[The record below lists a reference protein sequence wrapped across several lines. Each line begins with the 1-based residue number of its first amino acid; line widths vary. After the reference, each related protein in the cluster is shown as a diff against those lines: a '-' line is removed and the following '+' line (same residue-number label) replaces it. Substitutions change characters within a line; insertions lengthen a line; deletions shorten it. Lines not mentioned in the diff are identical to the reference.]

1 MTPRGST
8 KALHSMGNGDVG
20 SSSGGKERARGG
32 GGSVDAAGGSGSGGG
47 EKVQVDI
54 CVILCGLNDFKK
66 LWKGRTST
74 VSFLYTAD
82 FRKRAPPQKNHRNP
96 LYLTLKWGLPH
107 RVFVFIGLL
116 FICSST
122 SYILNPPFHVLYMI
136 SPYVSTYP
144 HGIITYGY
152 A

>member
-32 GGSVDAAGGSGSGGG
+32 GGTVDAAGGSGSGGG

-74 VSFLYTAD
+74 VSFYIQLISENVLPPKKITA
-82 FRKRAPPQKNHRNP
+82 
-96 LYLTLKWGLPH
+96 
-107 RVFVFIGLL
+107 IG
-116 FICSST
+116 FT
-122 SYILNPPFHVLYMI
+122 SR
-136 SPYVSTYP
+136 
-144 HGIITYGY
+144 
-152 A
+152 

>member
-1 MTPRGST
+1 
-8 KALHSMGNGDVG
+8 MGNGHDG

-32 GGSVDAAGGSGSGGG
+32 GGSVDAAGGSGSGGAE

-74 VSFLYTAD
+74 VTLYTAD
-82 FRKRAPPQKNHRNP
+82 CRKRAPPQNNHRNR
-96 LYLTLKWGLPH
+96 LYLTLNWDLPH
-107 RVFVFIGLL
+107 RVLVFIGRL
-116 FICSST
+116 FIYSST
-122 SYILNPPFHVLYMI
+122 SYVLDPPFHVLYMI
-136 SPYVSTYP
+136 SPYVSTYA